1 MKTPLFELGQIVATR
16 GAADL
21 MLERE
26 IAPGSLLVRHVS
38 GDWGDMDASGK
49 AMNDAAVASGEARI
63 FSAYE
68 IGTDRF
74 WVITEWDRSVTTILL
89 PEEY

>member
-1 MKTPLFELGQIVATR
+1 MKTPLFELGQLVATR

-26 IAPGSLLVRHVS
+26 IAPGSLLARHVT
-38 GDWGDMDASGK
+38 GDWGDMDASDKHANETALKQGF
-49 AMNDAAVASGEARI
+49 RI
-63 FSAYE
+63 FSAYV
-68 IGTDRF
+68 IGEDKF
-74 WVITEWDRSVTTILL
+74 WVITEADRSVTTILL